1 MSRFNLIITFIAL
14 TGLLTACQPGE
25 KAKESFVHAE
35 GGAYTAALSEDGQF
49 SLVSSNL
56 HGISVWDLKRNALK
70 YVWRHEGEDNLV
82 LAADIADDNSVAVTA
97 DVSRFALWD
106 MTTGESLGYWQI
118 RDSSVRD
125 VAISKN
131 GRYVL
136 IGKSSGVVVHVDIDT
151 GRRIEFLG
159 HQTKINSVDLSPN
172 GRYALSGSNDY
183 VAYLWDTQTG
193 QAIYRFVHSSRVSK
207 VALDRFGRYAFTADS
222 KRGSKIWDLKTGEE
236 VSNLKFKHRQNIFSA
251 VRFSED
257 GRYLATGSP
266 SRVLSLWDVSSGKRL
281 QKWYVTPRK
290 DTRPKSAVV
299 YAVAFKDPQTLI
311 SESSSGLAEYW
322 PITAQE

>member
-14 TGLLTACQPGE
+14 TSLISGCQRS
-25 KAKESFVHAE
+25 ESPVEQFEHAV
-35 GGAYTAALSEDGQF
+35 GGAYTAALSEDGRYAI
-49 SLVSSNL
+49 VSSNQ
-56 HGISVWDLKRNALK
+56 HAISLWDIQRNALK

-82 LAADIADDNSVAVTA
+82 LAADIADDNSFAVTA
-97 DVSRFALWD
+97 DVNRFAIWNIS
-106 MTTGESLGYWQI
+106 TGESVGFWQI
-118 RDSSVRD
+118 RDSSIRD
-125 VAISKN
+125 VAISKG

-193 QAIYRFVHSSRVSK
+193 QAVYRFVHDSRVSM
-207 VALDRFGRYAFTADS
+207 VALDHQGRYAFTADS
-222 KRGSKIWDLKTGEE
+222 KRGSRIWDLKTGKEI
-236 VSNLKFKHRQNIFSA
+236 SQLKFAQRQNIFSA
-251 VRFSED
+251 VRFSDD
-257 GRYLATGSP
+257 GKYLATGSP
-266 SRVLSLWDVSSGKRL
+266 SRVLALWDVSSGKRL

-290 DTRPKSAVV
+290 DTRPQSAVV
-299 YAVAFKDPQTLI
+299 YAVAFQDANTLI
-311 SESSSGLAEYW
+311 TESSSGFAEFW
-322 PITAQE
+322 PIDIPQ